1 MAGRTI
7 DGTTNEIVRSLP
19 IVQPAGGLQGI
30 PGPATSGGREM
41 ATLSTPEI
49 YALARRAGFSRDH
62 DEALIA
68 TAIALAE
75 SSGNPHAHNDNP
87 KTRDDS
93 FGLWQINMFE
103 KLGPARRQQFGI
115 ATNDELLDPLTNAR
129 AARTVFTDA
138 NARFTPWSTFN
149 RNDHEIHLGPAR
161 QAAQQFE
168 ASGLAAG
175 IEQETDVTEAE
186 LRKVTNEEL
195 TRVLD
200 SQARKV
206 QGIVSWE
213 RYLEVLLEAA
223 RKD

>member
-1 MAGRTI
+1 
-7 DGTTNEIVRSLP
+7 
-19 IVQPAGGLQGI
+19 
-30 PGPATSGGREM
+30 M
-41 ATLSTPEI
+41 ATLSTLEI
-49 YALARRAGFSRDH
+49 YALARRARFSPDR

-75 SSGNPHAHNDNP
+75 SSGDPHAHNDNP

-103 KLGPARRQQFGI
+103 ELGPDRRRQFGI
-115 ATNDELLDPLTNAR
+115 ASNDELFDPVTNAR
-129 AARTVFTDA
+129 AARAVFTAA

-149 RNDHEIHLGPAR
+149 RKDHEIHLGPAR
-161 QAAQQFE
+161 QAAQHFE

-175 IEQETDVTEAE
+175 IEQENDVTEAE
-186 LRKVTNEEL
+186 LRKVMNEEL

-200 SQARKV
+200 SQARRV

-213 RYLEVLLEAA
+213 RYLQVLLEAA